1 MEDYEEYFSQA
12 QMYTKIYA
20 IQEDSPVASKVKHP
34 TLESRLSM
42 PAKIEAPYRSSLSSK
57 IDAVHTKPER
67 L

>member
-20 IQEDSPVASKVKHP
+20 IQEEESPVAKHP

-57 IDAVHTKPER
+57 IDAVHTTKPDR

>member
-20 IQEDSPVASKVKHP
+20 IQEDSPVAKHP

-57 IDAVHTKPER
+57 IDAIHTKPER